1 MTLHLI
7 YSVQTKAKKVEK
19 QHTYQM
25 NTLLKHNSNERKT
38 VSKKKSVTDI
48 FIQQKIVILSARA
61 VLTSI
66 WL

>member
-7 YSVQTKAKKVEK
+7 YSVQIKAKKVEK